1 MKKILRVLS
10 VVLVAVVLVTSLTAC
25 TALSSYKILGS
36 WRDSTGTTGYEFQ
49 KDNIVEITFVD
60 VTLPLVGEFDGSVDG
75 IYTISKDDEGNQIVT
90 ITYTILTFSISNE
103 YFFEI
108 SGSTL
113 TLTDPEDGSS
123 TTYIEYDPEITTT
136 VAE

>member
-60 VTLPLVGEFDGSVDG
+60 VTLPFVGEFNGSVDG
-75 IYTISKDDEGNQIVT
+75 IYTISKDDDGNQIVT

-123 TTYIEYDPEITTT
+123 TTYIEYDPEITTA
-136 VAE
+136 AE